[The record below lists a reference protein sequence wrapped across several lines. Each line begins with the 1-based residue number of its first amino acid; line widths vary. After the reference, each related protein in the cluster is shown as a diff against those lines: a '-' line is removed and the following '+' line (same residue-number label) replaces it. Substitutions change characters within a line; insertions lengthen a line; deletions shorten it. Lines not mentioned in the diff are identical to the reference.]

1 MSSDLFDEIS
11 NANNEA
17 KASVGSKARI
27 IAVLDG
33 MKDDDRAAVL
43 KALHD
48 PSIQMKVIF
57 NVLKK
62 NGYDVSYDQIRR
74 FRNGV
79 IQIPPEYRA
88 PLEGK

>member
-1 MSSDLFDEIS
+1 MSSDLFNEIS
-11 NANNEA
+11 NANDEA
-17 KASVGSKARI
+17 KANVGSKAHI
-27 IAVLDG
+27 ITVLDQ
-33 MKDDDRAAVL
+33 MKDKDRKAVL

-48 PSIQMKVIF
+48 PNIQMKVIF

-62 NGYDVSYDQIRR
+62 NDYDVSYDQIRR

-88 PLEGK
+88 PLEGD